1 MRITDLPDI
10 CRQSGIEI
18 DDGQIKQFGRY
29 MELLM
34 EWNEKINLTA
44 IREPEEIVEKHFY
57 DCLLPLALGRIGGR
71 TADIGSGAGFP
82 GLVWKIANP
91 ELSMVLV
98 EPTGK
103 RCTFLKT
110 VISEL
115 GLQNIEVVN
124 QRSEDYVREARE
136 SFDVVTARAVANLRV
151 LCELCVP
158 LVRKGG
164 LFVPM
169 KGSSAKE
176 EAAEAAHAMKV
187 LGCTVEAIQETNLPS
202 GDIRN
207 NIFCRKTANT
217 PPEYPRHYGRIKKQ
231 PL

>member
-10 CRQSGIEI
+10 CRQSGIDLNDEMI
-18 DDGQIKQFGRY
+18 RQLERY

-44 IREPEEIVEKHFY
+44 IKEPEEIVEKHFY
-57 DCLLPLALGRIGGR
+57 DCLLPLSSGQIHGRC
-71 TADIGSGAGFP
+71 ADIGSGAGFP
-82 GLVWKIANP
+82 GLVWKIADP
-91 ELSMVLV
+91 ELSMMLV

-115 GLQNIEVVN
+115 GLKEIEVIN

-158 LVRKGG
+158 LVKKGG

-169 KGSSAKE
+169 KGSSAIDE
-176 EAAEAAHAMKV
+176 VSEAAHAMKV
-187 LGCTVEAIQETNLPS
+187 LGCKVENIQETSLPG

-207 NIFCRKTANT
+207 NIFCRKTAST
-217 PPEYPRHYGRIKKQ
+217 QPEYPRHYGRIKKQ